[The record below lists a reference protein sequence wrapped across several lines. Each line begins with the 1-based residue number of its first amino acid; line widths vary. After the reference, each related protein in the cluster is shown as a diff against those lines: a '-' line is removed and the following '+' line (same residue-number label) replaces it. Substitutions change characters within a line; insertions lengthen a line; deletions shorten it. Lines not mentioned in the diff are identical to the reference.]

1 MVFTDK
7 IIIVMHHS
15 SQGIYKKNI
24 LSKSLNVEV
33 FKSTLGI
40 LLIFFFLVVSSRFVG
55 YFEQASEGLIEPNL
69 IYKIII
75 LRFPDFITLLMPLSF
90 FLGVVITVS
99 RLYAESEIYGYIS
112 GGLSQNSIIRYL
124 IPQAF
129 VFFFI
134 TITLS
139 IYIAPYTKEL
149 SKEIISIDTIEE
161 QIESIKP
168 KNILALKENDGFIYV
183 ENKNEDT
190 LEKSILF
197 LSEDNSETVI
207 LANILK
213 YNKLNSSIELEFK
226 AGSAYQ
232 NIFNKNPS
240 IISEFGELKIPLEN
254 NESKISGLSLSKLFD
269 YSSKSTKSQI
279 QWNISIPLTIFI
291 LLVLGVHIAKVEPR
305 QGRLSVMLPA
315 VFIYIFYL
323 SLLILAR
330 ESFIESS
337 KDTHNY
343 IWLVHTLFLS
353 LGLFSI
359 FKLNFY
365 KKLQFIDSIKKSN
378 ILKIVLLVAICLI
391 FLWISK

>member
-1 MVFTDK
+1 
-7 IIIVMHHS
+7 MHHS

-168 KNILALKENDGFIYV
+168 KNILALKDNDGFIYV

>member
-40 LLIFFFLVVSSRFVG
+40 LLIFFFLVVGSRFVG
-55 YFEQASEGLIEPNL
+55 YFEQASEGLLEPNL

-90 FLGVVITVS
+90 FLGVIITIS
-99 RLYAESEIYGYIS
+99 RLYSDREIYGYIS

-134 TITLS
+134 TIALS

-161 QIESIKP
+161 QIESVKP
-168 KNILALKENDGFIYV
+168 KNILALRENDGFIYV
-183 ENKNEDT
+183 ENKNNDT

-197 LSEDNSETVI
+197 LSENNSETLI
-207 LANILK
+207 IANKFK
-213 YNKLNSSIELEFK
+213 YNKLDSLIELKFK
-226 AGSAYQ
+226 DGSAYQ

-269 YSSKSTKSQI
+269 YSSESSKSQM

-315 VFIYIFYL
+315 IFIYILYL

-330 ESFIESS
+330 ESFVESS
-337 KDTHNY
+337 KNTHNY
-343 IWLVHTLFLS
+343 IWFVHTLFLS
-353 LGLFSI
+353 LGLFSVL
-359 FKLNFY
+359 KLNFY
-365 KKLQFIDSIKKSN
+365 MKPQFIDSIKKSN
-378 ILKIVLLVAICLI
+378 SLKAVLLVAICLI
-391 FLWISK
+391 FLWILR

>member
-33 FKSTLGI
+33 LKSTLGI
-40 LLIFFFLVVSSRFVG
+40 LIIFFFLVVGSRFVG
-55 YFEQASEGLIEPNL
+55 YFEQAAEGLIDPNL

-75 LRFPDFITLLMPLSF
+75 LRFPDFITLLIPLSF
-90 FLGVVITVS
+90 FLGVIITIS
-99 RLYAESEIYGYIS
+99 RLYAEREIYGYIS
-112 GGLSQNSIIRYL
+112 GGLSQNDIIRYL

-129 VFFFI
+129 VFFFF

-139 IYIAPYTKEL
+139 IYVAPYTKEL

-168 KNILALKENDGFIYV
+168 KNILSMKENDGFIYV
-183 ENKNEDT
+183 ESKNKDT
-190 LEKSILF
+190 LEESVLF
-197 LSEDNSETVI
+197 LSSNDSTTLI
-207 LANILK
+207 LADELK
-213 YNKLNSSIELEFK
+213 YTKSNSSIELNFND
-226 AGSAYQ
+226 GSVYQ
-232 NIFNKNPS
+232 NIFGTNPA
-240 IISEFGELKIPLEN
+240 IISEFGQLKIPLES

-269 YSSKSTKSQI
+269 HSSKSSKSQM

-291 LLVLGVHIAKVEPR
+291 LLVLGVHLAKVEPR

-315 VFIYIFYL
+315 IFIYILYL

-330 ESFIESS
+330 ESFVENS
-337 KDTHNY
+337 KNTHSY
-343 IWLVHTLFLS
+343 IWYVHALFLG

-359 FKLNFY
+359 FRLNFY
-365 KKLQFIDSIKKSN
+365 KTSKLIDSIKKN
-378 ILKIVLLVAICLI
+378 NLIKVILLVAVCLI
-391 FLWISK
+391 LLWIFK

>member
-168 KNILALKENDGFIYV
+168 KNILALKDNDGFIYV

-197 LSEDNSETVI
+197 LSEVNSETVI

-365 KKLQFIDSIKKSN
+365 KKLQFIDSIKKSK